1 MNSMKNEVTFT
12 KDASALDGEM
22 WIFRSINP
30 SSSLISYFRRQSQIL
45 KLIQFEVYS
54 GQIAHLPTLKK

>member
-1 MNSMKNEVTFT
+1 MP
-12 KDASALDGEM
+12 SALDGEM